1 MPDGGLPAIRLA
13 SFECPANE
21 TRVDPKGKPLAN
33 VRNAARPLS
42 PHLGIWKWG
51 PSMAVSIVHR
61 VTGSGMAT
69 VGTVLFVWWLVA
81 LASGPAA
88 YAAFIDLFTYH
99 SGDLNAA
106 GYLFGIGLTLA
117 FFQHMASGV
126 RHLFM
131 DAGANFELKG
141 NKTSALATFAFSI
154 LATAAF
160 WIVLLEKTHG

>member
-1 MPDGGLPAIRLA
+1 MRPA
-13 SFECPANE
+13 S
-21 TRVDPKGKPLAN
+21 TRKESQLAN

-69 VGTVLFVWWLVA
+69 VGTVLFAWWLVA
-81 LASGPAA
+81 LAGGPAS
-88 YAAFIDLFTYH
+88 YAAFVDLFTYK
-99 SGDLNAA
+99 SGALNAA
-106 GYLFGIGLTLA
+106 GYIFGIGLTLA

-126 RHLFM
+126 RHLFL
-131 DAGANFELKG
+131 DAGANFELKA
-141 NKTSALATFAFSI
+141 NKTTALATFAFSI

-160 WIVLLEKTHG
+160 WIVLLEKNLG